1 MFPYQSR
8 WQKDLRLF
16 QARNC
21 YTSTFCI
28 THYKRT
34 PPLRVGYE
42 RKHHHAPT
50 ETFRRVPGRMK
61 CSNRI
66 GIDNLAI
73 GLLYFA
79 QDRLDSA
86 LTSRCDF
93 FDDVVV
99 MEGTAHGNAMAAL
112 RHI

>member
-1 MFPYQSR
+1 MSASITMHL
-8 WQKDLRLF
+8 QKR
-16 QARNC
+16 
-21 YTSTFCI
+21 S
-28 THYKRT
+28 
-34 PPLRVGYE
+34 V
-42 RKHHHAPT
+42 AP
-50 ETFRRVPGRMK
+50 RRPMK